1 MPCGKPVPHK
11 GFPYGVVNLEAN
23 ADPRRS
29 VGAAVQYDG
38 FPIPTYSRLSSLVL
52 RPRPWR
58 LFNHRE
64 AVFNFARLRRNQMH
78 ITGGGEFMSRI
89 NLRDVADYSA
99 RRKRRDAVKAILA
112 HLSAIRD
119 AEQRCLDNV
128 PENLQNS
135 DSFEIGEY
143 AVDILDETIG
153 LLGDAY

>member
-1 MPCGKPVPHK
+1 
-11 GFPYGVVNLEAN
+11 
-23 ADPRRS
+23 
-29 VGAAVQYDG
+29 
-38 FPIPTYSRLSSLVL
+38 
-52 RPRPWR
+52 
-58 LFNHRE
+58 
-64 AVFNFARLRRNQMH
+64 
-78 ITGGGEFMSRI
+78 MSRI

-119 AEQRCLDNV
+119 AEQRCLDSV

-135 DSFEIGEY
+135 ESFEIGEY